1 MEGQQ
6 VISSGPYAY
15 VRHPMYTGVTLLYVG
30 TPLALGAAWVM
41 LPALLIVPILSA
53 RLRNE
58 EEVLVRE
65 LPGYAAYRERVRYRL
80 LPGVW

>member
-1 MEGQQ
+1 
-6 VISSGPYAY
+6 
-15 VRHPMYTGVTLLYVG
+15 MYTGVTLLYVF
-30 TPLALGAAWVM
+30 TPLALGAAWVV
-41 LPALLIVPILSA
+41 LPALLIVPILVV

-65 LPGYAAYRERVRYRL
+65 LRGYAAYRERVRYRL